1 MLFLL
6 IRVVSLHW
14 GRKTLIKTKDNCNL
28 LLIWCH
34 HKACRG
40 AAYGPWVS
48 RSRSHGLNIENRA
61 SVVGE
66 HTFERNNCNRLASK
80 ETLCTLNRR
89 RLCSPTRVIIVFGI
103 RLSCSQRHL
112 SPSWWW
118 GVHATFSSAALPT
131 SHCAYKALFSTRTLG
146 TVAVCFAVAFHQRL

>member
-6 IRVVSLHW
+6 IRVVCLHW
-14 GRKTLIKTKDNCNL
+14 GRKTLSKTKDNCNL

-40 AAYGPWVS
+40 ATYGPWVS
-48 RSRSHGLNIENRA
+48 RSRSYGLNIENRA

-66 HTFERNNCNRLASK
+66 HTRFERNNCSRLVNK
-80 ETLCTLNRR
+80 ETLCTLNRH

-103 RLSCSQRHL
+103 RHSCSQRHL
-112 SPSWWW
+112 SPSWCW
-118 GVHATFSSAALPT
+118 GALPT
-131 SHCAYKALFSTRTLG
+131 SHCAYKALLSTRTLG
-146 TVAVCFAVAFHQRL
+146 TVEVCYAVAFHQRL